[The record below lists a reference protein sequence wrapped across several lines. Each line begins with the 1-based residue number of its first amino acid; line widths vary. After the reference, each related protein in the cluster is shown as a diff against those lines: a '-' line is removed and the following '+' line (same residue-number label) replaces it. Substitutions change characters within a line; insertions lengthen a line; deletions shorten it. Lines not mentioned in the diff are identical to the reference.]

1 MALRLFWFHRA
12 RSRIVGPPL
21 LPRRL
26 VHSPLLGSAP
36 PAPQM
41 PELKKFMEKRVSLK
55 LNASRTVSGRLR
67 GYDHFMNVVLDEA
80 VEETSGATGK
90 DIGLVLIRGN
100 SIIQIEALERIGAPP
115 AAAPPQA

>member
-1 MALRLFWFHRA
+1 MRALANRW
-12 RSRIVGPPL
+12 PPL

-26 VHSPLLGSAP
+26 VHSPLLGPAP

-80 VEETSGATGK
+80 VEETSGAAGK